1 MYQDLPSKLITNSS
15 ISVCLFAE
23 EFIISHGLSEPAGP
37 NSHYRCLLLGF
48 LLHWQANEGVGSVP
62 LALLN

>member
-15 ISVCLFAE
+15 ISVYLFGD
-23 EFIISHGLSEPAGP
+23 EFILFHWLSEPARP
-37 NSHYRCLLLGF
+37 NSLYRCLLLGF
-48 LLHWQANEGVGSVP
+48 LLHWQAHEGVGSVQ